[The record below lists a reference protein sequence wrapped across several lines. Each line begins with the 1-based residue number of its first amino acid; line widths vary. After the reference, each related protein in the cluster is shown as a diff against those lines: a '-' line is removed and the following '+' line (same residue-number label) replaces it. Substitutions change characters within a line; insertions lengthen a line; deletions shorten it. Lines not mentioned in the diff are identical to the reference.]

1 MTTSA
6 SDTPAVQAV
15 PEVPSHGALAGIPG
29 EAAAEAGAGQEKKG
43 AVSMSALLQSC
54 AAASAV
60 STPPELPAP
69 RAA

>member
-15 PEVPSHGALAGIPG
+15 PEVPSHGALAGIPDD
-29 EAAAEAGAGQEKKG
+29 AAAEAGQEKG

-60 STPPELPAP
+60 STD
-69 RAA
+69 RKSVV